1 MEDNEESEHYE
12 ESEDSE
18 DSDLSNGQPE
28 ENYIY
33 LDDLPTLAT
42 CYLYVIIVPGDGEL
56 KHWILYIDA
65 PTWTE
70 KPMVHLVGSP
80 TYYRVEAR
88 FLTRNDERR
97 IIKRVNLCDIPNA
110 QNVYDDIIDAGEWAE
125 IDNQDPSYNSQI
137 YILELLD
144 DLEHRGIVSMNDPR
158 LEGLW
163 KKAYSD
169 LRHKNPDLLAQYE
182 KVLLSNAELDA
193 LNNESQGD
201 NMEIDPRLESCVKRR
216 LEAIE
221 KLRCKIR
228 IGGKEIEV
236 RKQVR
241 HVLGG
246 ILSVKDIITAAVSAE
261 PHVSIAWAGVLFL
274 LYPLAKSF
282 DQDEDAMNGFQ
293 AVSDLMVR
301 SKTVELYV
309 LILEYHM
316 SLATHFDHAGF
327 RRFLHDWTE
336 IDKWHSMLKSITS
349 LDESIV
355 QYLATFAGDDI
366 QKILKELENSQRVV
380 MDSLSVIKEN
390 VEETKQIELLKLLPL
405 VEEATFGSLAD
416 QNKPECLEG
425 TQTKILREIQTWVE
439 SPDDSQVFWLR
450 GMAGTGKST
459 ISRTFAAACQQG
471 KSLIPNGP
479 LLPVNVCLGA
489 SFFFD
494 RTKSGRNSVEKLFP
508 SISNKLAHSFPD
520 SRDKICQAILDNQ
533 SIGNQN
539 LHNQWSKL
547 ISEPL
552 LTLDKEFLLPV
563 TLVLVLD
570 ALDESVSQDP
580 KEAGEPAHDIGGVLR
595 LITTAEKLQNIRL
608 KIFLTSRPEIRSQFY
623 VPYKEANVHDFELR
637 KIPVMSEGA
646 NLPKDDITFYLEHQV
661 KRIVSQATVNYSES
675 PAKSTCWLSQDE
687 ERKVVR
693 TLAEKSDGLFIY
705 AATACRFLDGVDCDF
720 DDLQARMREISGYSS
735 EVDSPQDNL
744 DQMRCLYDEFC
755 IDPRKAHRA
764 LFESCLRLLSSTLK
778 QDICSLE
785 DPSFLAK
792 DIGSS
797 LLDRH
802 VPVSLLD
809 NDCVHEFLKKHF
821 LCWLEV
827 MSLLRMI
834 PTAIVNTI
842 ELESYFA
849 SLPRDGRA
857 GLQDMVSDMKRFILA
872 SKNEIENAP
881 LQVYRSALIFAP
893 KQSICRKTFQSLIPR
908 TFSRLPKVKEKWDP
922 LLQELDN
929 REPSRC
935 LAISSDGKTLAIL
948 CGRWKCLKVK
958 LWSITTGTLL
968 YTIDCGGWP
977 EFIAFLPG
985 DKHILSFGDLEGVR
999 VWDIGSGILLRTI
1012 RPREDDV
1019 PNVIFCGRAQ
1029 KDSLSSR
1036 GCLAMVY
1043 PSRMSIGLIYAA
1055 QGAQE
1060 MIHVSTTVNT
1070 IAWSADGATLAI
1082 SLTDG
1087 SITFWD
1093 ANWRD
1098 CQSLDSDTIWH
1109 FSPSEDFV
1117 TTWHRSIGL
1126 QRWDCKSGQRL
1137 VRVPTPL
1144 RKSRVELSPNGK
1156 LFVVATVQADRTP
1169 ITELFDSATGELLT
1183 SLRGIKDHPS
1193 FAFTSE
1199 SRILVSADI
1208 EGTVRVWD
1216 LSSDL
1221 RSEQLAT
1228 PPKSGGRLILSHD
1241 HQFALSASPNHIY
1254 LWENRP
1260 GSLMRV
1266 VNREDTGGIADMFGQ
1281 VLIRDYTGP
1290 ILTNIK
1296 TAVEGMK
1303 INPLFDD
1310 LVVDLFQSHFYGY
1323 QIKAISS
1330 NGRLLAKASVSRE
1343 IAHDEDYNDYI
1354 TVWDVITGDVASTI
1368 PRGYNGDPYLSFSPD
1383 VQGDFRIQRDT
1394 GLHEELEPINIHWSA
1409 NGTNVAIDCFIPF
1422 RKQHNKAS
1430 IFLYDLAKD
1439 NSVLLEY
1446 PGSCAAL
1453 SPDQRL
1459 VATRDFAGR
1468 ILYLW
1473 ENVGDNLTLLGQHND
1488 MNSKWSV
1495 VGSKMLKFEGDEVFV
1510 TRESRI
1516 DVKSFLP
1523 NWDSRTS
1530 RQIQVKNDWIIY
1542 GNESGEVTFWEF
1554 ADEEES

>member
-1 MEDNEESEHYE
+1 MENNEESEHYE
-12 ESEDSE
+12 DSEDSEGSE

-144 DLEHRGIVSMNDPR
+144 DLEHRGIVSMNDP
-158 LEGLW
+158 
-163 KKAYSD
+163 
-169 LRHKNPDLLAQYE
+169 
-182 KVLLSNAELDA
+182 SNE
-193 LNNESQGD
+193 NQGD
-201 NMEIDPRLESCVKRR
+201 NIDIDPRLESCVKRR

-236 RKQVR
+236 KKQVR
-241 HVLGG
+241 RVVGG

-349 LDESIV
+349 LDESIG

-405 VEEATFGSLAD
+405 VGEATFGSLAD

-425 TQTKILREIQTWVE
+425 TQTKILREIQTWIE
-439 SPDDSQVFWLR
+439 SPDDSQIFWLR

-459 ISRTFAAACQQG
+459 ISRTLAAACQQG

-479 LLPVNVCLGA
+479 PLPVNVCLGA

-494 RTKSGRNSVEKLFP
+494 RTKPGRNSVEKLFP
-508 SISNKLAHSFPD
+508 SISNKLAYSFPD

-552 LTLDKEFLLPV
+552 LTLDKELLLPV

-580 KEAGEPAHDIGGVLR
+580 KEAGEPAHDIGGVLT

-608 KIFLTSRPEIRSQFY
+608 KIFLTSRPELRSQFY

-675 PAKSTCWLSQDE
+675 LAKSTCWLSQDE

-693 TLAEKSDGLFIY
+693 ALADKSDGLFIY

-744 DQMRCLYDEFC
+744 DQMYNQILKYSIMYSSRKIKSEKKDFYELFERMIGAVVVLAEPLTIATLEDLLDFAGKETKTRRLLNSLSSVISCGVSFGSPIQLLHMSFRDFLVGQPNRRCLYDEFC

-764 LFESCLRLLSSTLK
+764 LFESCLKLLSSTLK

-802 VPVSLLD
+802 VRVSVRYASQYWSHHLQQAGVKLLD
-809 NDCVHEFLKKHF
+809 NDCVHEFLQKHF

-827 MSLLRMI
+827 MSLLQMI

-842 ELESYFA
+842 QLESYFA
-849 SLPRDGRA
+849 SLP
-857 GLQDMVSDMKRFILA
+857 V
-872 SKNEIENAP
+872 
-881 LQVYRSALIFAP
+881 
-893 KQSICRKTFQSLIPR
+893 
-908 TFSRLPKVKEKWDP
+908 
-922 LLQELDN
+922 
-929 REPSRC
+929 
-935 LAISSDGKTLAIL
+935 
-948 CGRWKCLKVK
+948 
-958 LWSITTGTLL
+958 
-968 YTIDCGGWP
+968 
-977 EFIAFLPG
+977 
-985 DKHILSFGDLEGVR
+985 
-999 VWDIGSGILLRTI
+999 
-1012 RPREDDV
+1012 
-1019 PNVIFCGRAQ
+1019 
-1029 KDSLSSR
+1029 
-1036 GCLAMVY
+1036 
-1043 PSRMSIGLIYAA
+1043 
-1055 QGAQE
+1055 
-1060 MIHVSTTVNT
+1060 
-1070 IAWSADGATLAI
+1070 
-1082 SLTDG
+1082 
-1087 SITFWD
+1087 
-1093 ANWRD
+1093 
-1098 CQSLDSDTIWH
+1098 
-1109 FSPSEDFV
+1109 
-1117 TTWHRSIGL
+1117 
-1126 QRWDCKSGQRL
+1126 
-1137 VRVPTPL
+1137 
-1144 RKSRVELSPNGK
+1144 
-1156 LFVVATVQADRTP
+1156 
-1169 ITELFDSATGELLT
+1169 
-1183 SLRGIKDHPS
+1183 GIK
-1193 FAFTSE
+1193 
-1199 SRILVSADI
+1199 
-1208 EGTVRVWD
+1208 
-1216 LSSDL
+1216 
-1221 RSEQLAT
+1221 
-1228 PPKSGGRLILSHD
+1228 
-1241 HQFALSASPNHIY
+1241 
-1254 LWENRP
+1254 
-1260 GSLMRV
+1260 
-1266 VNREDTGGIADMFGQ
+1266 
-1281 VLIRDYTGP
+1281 
-1290 ILTNIK
+1290 
-1296 TAVEGMK
+1296 
-1303 INPLFDD
+1303 
-1310 LVVDLFQSHFYGY
+1310 
-1323 QIKAISS
+1323 
-1330 NGRLLAKASVSRE
+1330 
-1343 IAHDEDYNDYI
+1343 
-1354 TVWDVITGDVASTI
+1354 
-1368 PRGYNGDPYLSFSPD
+1368 
-1383 VQGDFRIQRDT
+1383 
-1394 GLHEELEPINIHWSA
+1394 
-1409 NGTNVAIDCFIPF
+1409 
-1422 RKQHNKAS
+1422 
-1430 IFLYDLAKD
+1430 
-1439 NSVLLEY
+1439 
-1446 PGSCAAL
+1446 
-1453 SPDQRL
+1453 
-1459 VATRDFAGR
+1459 
-1468 ILYLW
+1468 
-1473 ENVGDNLTLLGQHND
+1473 
-1488 MNSKWSV
+1488 
-1495 VGSKMLKFEGDEVFV
+1495 
-1510 TRESRI
+1510 
-1516 DVKSFLP
+1516 
-1523 NWDSRTS
+1523 
-1530 RQIQVKNDWIIY
+1530 
-1542 GNESGEVTFWEF
+1542 
-1554 ADEEES
+1554 

>member
-1 MEDNEESEHYE
+1 MENNEESEHYE
-12 ESEDSE
+12 DSEDSEGSE

-144 DLEHRGIVSMNDPR
+144 DLEHRGIVSMNDP
-158 LEGLW
+158 
-163 KKAYSD
+163 
-169 LRHKNPDLLAQYE
+169 
-182 KVLLSNAELDA
+182 SNE
-193 LNNESQGD
+193 NQGD
-201 NMEIDPRLESCVKRR
+201 NIDIDPRLESCVKRR

-236 RKQVR
+236 KKQVR
-241 HVLGG
+241 RVVGG

-349 LDESIV
+349 LDESIG

-405 VEEATFGSLAD
+405 VGEATFGSLAD

-425 TQTKILREIQTWVE
+425 TQTKILREIQTWIE
-439 SPDDSQVFWLR
+439 SPDDSQIFWLR

-459 ISRTFAAACQQG
+459 ISHTLAAACQQG

-479 LLPVNVCLGA
+479 PLPVNVCLGA

-494 RTKSGRNSVEKLFP
+494 RTKPGRNSVEKLFP
-508 SISNKLAHSFPD
+508 SISNKLAYSFPD

-552 LTLDKEFLLPV
+552 LTLDKELLLPV

-580 KEAGEPAHDIGGVLR
+580 KEAGEPAHDIGGVLT

-608 KIFLTSRPEIRSQFY
+608 KIFLTSRPELRSQFY

-675 PAKSTCWLSQDE
+675 LAKSTCWLSQDE

-693 TLAEKSDGLFIY
+693 ALADKSDGLFIY

-744 DQMRCLYDEFC
+744 DQMYNQILKYSIMYSSRKIKSEKKDFYELFERMIGAVVVLAEPLTIATLEDLLDFAGKETKTRRLLNSLSSVISCGVSFGSPIQLLHMSFRDFLVGQPNRRCLYDEFC

-764 LFESCLRLLSSTLK
+764 LFESCLKLLSSTLK

-802 VPVSLLD
+802 VRVSVRYASQYWSHHLQQAGVKLLD
-809 NDCVHEFLKKHF
+809 NDCVHEFLQKHF

-827 MSLLRMI
+827 MSLLQMI

-842 ELESYFA
+842 QLESYFA
-849 SLPRDGRA
+849 SLP
-857 GLQDMVSDMKRFILA
+857 V
-872 SKNEIENAP
+872 
-881 LQVYRSALIFAP
+881 
-893 KQSICRKTFQSLIPR
+893 
-908 TFSRLPKVKEKWDP
+908 
-922 LLQELDN
+922 
-929 REPSRC
+929 
-935 LAISSDGKTLAIL
+935 
-948 CGRWKCLKVK
+948 
-958 LWSITTGTLL
+958 
-968 YTIDCGGWP
+968 
-977 EFIAFLPG
+977 
-985 DKHILSFGDLEGVR
+985 
-999 VWDIGSGILLRTI
+999 
-1012 RPREDDV
+1012 
-1019 PNVIFCGRAQ
+1019 
-1029 KDSLSSR
+1029 
-1036 GCLAMVY
+1036 
-1043 PSRMSIGLIYAA
+1043 
-1055 QGAQE
+1055 
-1060 MIHVSTTVNT
+1060 
-1070 IAWSADGATLAI
+1070 
-1082 SLTDG
+1082 
-1087 SITFWD
+1087 
-1093 ANWRD
+1093 
-1098 CQSLDSDTIWH
+1098 
-1109 FSPSEDFV
+1109 
-1117 TTWHRSIGL
+1117 
-1126 QRWDCKSGQRL
+1126 
-1137 VRVPTPL
+1137 
-1144 RKSRVELSPNGK
+1144 
-1156 LFVVATVQADRTP
+1156 
-1169 ITELFDSATGELLT
+1169 
-1183 SLRGIKDHPS
+1183 GIK
-1193 FAFTSE
+1193 
-1199 SRILVSADI
+1199 
-1208 EGTVRVWD
+1208 
-1216 LSSDL
+1216 
-1221 RSEQLAT
+1221 
-1228 PPKSGGRLILSHD
+1228 
-1241 HQFALSASPNHIY
+1241 
-1254 LWENRP
+1254 
-1260 GSLMRV
+1260 
-1266 VNREDTGGIADMFGQ
+1266 
-1281 VLIRDYTGP
+1281 
-1290 ILTNIK
+1290 
-1296 TAVEGMK
+1296 
-1303 INPLFDD
+1303 
-1310 LVVDLFQSHFYGY
+1310 
-1323 QIKAISS
+1323 
-1330 NGRLLAKASVSRE
+1330 
-1343 IAHDEDYNDYI
+1343 
-1354 TVWDVITGDVASTI
+1354 
-1368 PRGYNGDPYLSFSPD
+1368 
-1383 VQGDFRIQRDT
+1383 
-1394 GLHEELEPINIHWSA
+1394 
-1409 NGTNVAIDCFIPF
+1409 
-1422 RKQHNKAS
+1422 
-1430 IFLYDLAKD
+1430 
-1439 NSVLLEY
+1439 
-1446 PGSCAAL
+1446 
-1453 SPDQRL
+1453 
-1459 VATRDFAGR
+1459 
-1468 ILYLW
+1468 
-1473 ENVGDNLTLLGQHND
+1473 
-1488 MNSKWSV
+1488 
-1495 VGSKMLKFEGDEVFV
+1495 
-1510 TRESRI
+1510 
-1516 DVKSFLP
+1516 
-1523 NWDSRTS
+1523 
-1530 RQIQVKNDWIIY
+1530 
-1542 GNESGEVTFWEF
+1542 
-1554 ADEEES
+1554 

>member
-1 MEDNEESEHYE
+1 MENNEESEHYE
-12 ESEDSE
+12 DSEDSEGSE

-144 DLEHRGIVSMNDPR
+144 DLEHRGIVSMNDP
-158 LEGLW
+158 
-163 KKAYSD
+163 
-169 LRHKNPDLLAQYE
+169 
-182 KVLLSNAELDA
+182 SNE
-193 LNNESQGD
+193 NQGD
-201 NMEIDPRLESCVKRR
+201 NIDIDPRLETCVKRR

-236 RKQVR
+236 KKQVR
-241 HVLGG
+241 RVVGG

-349 LDESIV
+349 LDESIG

-405 VEEATFGSLAD
+405 VGEATFGSLAD

-425 TQTKILREIQTWVE
+425 TQTKILREIQTWIE
-439 SPDDSQVFWLR
+439 SPDDSQIFWLR

-459 ISRTFAAACQQG
+459 ISRTLAAACQQG

-479 LLPVNVCLGA
+479 PLPVNVCLGA

-494 RTKSGRNSVEKLFP
+494 RTKPGRNSVEKLFP
-508 SISNKLAHSFPD
+508 SISNKLAYSFPD

-552 LTLDKEFLLPV
+552 LTLDKELLLPV

-580 KEAGEPAHDIGGVLR
+580 KEAGEPAHDIGGVLT

-608 KIFLTSRPEIRSQFY
+608 KIFLTSRPELRSQFY

-675 PAKSTCWLSQDE
+675 LAKSTCWLSQDE

-693 TLAEKSDGLFIY
+693 ALADKSDGLFIY

-744 DQMRCLYDEFC
+744 DQMYNQILKYSIMYSSRKIKSEKKDFYELFERMIGAVVVLAEPLTIATLEDLLDFAGKETKTRRLLNSLSSVISCGVSFGSPIQLLHMSFRDFLVGQPNRRCLYDEFC

-764 LFESCLRLLSSTLK
+764 LFESCLKLLSSTLK

-802 VPVSLLD
+802 VRVSVRYASQYWSHHLQQAGVKLLD
-809 NDCVHEFLKKHF
+809 NDCVHEFLQKHF

-827 MSLLRMI
+827 MSFLQMI

-842 ELESYFA
+842 QLESYFA
-849 SLPRDGRA
+849 SLP
-857 GLQDMVSDMKRFILA
+857 V
-872 SKNEIENAP
+872 
-881 LQVYRSALIFAP
+881 
-893 KQSICRKTFQSLIPR
+893 
-908 TFSRLPKVKEKWDP
+908 
-922 LLQELDN
+922 
-929 REPSRC
+929 
-935 LAISSDGKTLAIL
+935 
-948 CGRWKCLKVK
+948 
-958 LWSITTGTLL
+958 
-968 YTIDCGGWP
+968 
-977 EFIAFLPG
+977 
-985 DKHILSFGDLEGVR
+985 
-999 VWDIGSGILLRTI
+999 
-1012 RPREDDV
+1012 
-1019 PNVIFCGRAQ
+1019 
-1029 KDSLSSR
+1029 
-1036 GCLAMVY
+1036 
-1043 PSRMSIGLIYAA
+1043 
-1055 QGAQE
+1055 
-1060 MIHVSTTVNT
+1060 
-1070 IAWSADGATLAI
+1070 
-1082 SLTDG
+1082 
-1087 SITFWD
+1087 
-1093 ANWRD
+1093 
-1098 CQSLDSDTIWH
+1098 
-1109 FSPSEDFV
+1109 
-1117 TTWHRSIGL
+1117 
-1126 QRWDCKSGQRL
+1126 
-1137 VRVPTPL
+1137 
-1144 RKSRVELSPNGK
+1144 
-1156 LFVVATVQADRTP
+1156 
-1169 ITELFDSATGELLT
+1169 
-1183 SLRGIKDHPS
+1183 GIK
-1193 FAFTSE
+1193 
-1199 SRILVSADI
+1199 
-1208 EGTVRVWD
+1208 
-1216 LSSDL
+1216 
-1221 RSEQLAT
+1221 
-1228 PPKSGGRLILSHD
+1228 
-1241 HQFALSASPNHIY
+1241 
-1254 LWENRP
+1254 
-1260 GSLMRV
+1260 
-1266 VNREDTGGIADMFGQ
+1266 
-1281 VLIRDYTGP
+1281 
-1290 ILTNIK
+1290 
-1296 TAVEGMK
+1296 
-1303 INPLFDD
+1303 
-1310 LVVDLFQSHFYGY
+1310 
-1323 QIKAISS
+1323 
-1330 NGRLLAKASVSRE
+1330 
-1343 IAHDEDYNDYI
+1343 
-1354 TVWDVITGDVASTI
+1354 
-1368 PRGYNGDPYLSFSPD
+1368 
-1383 VQGDFRIQRDT
+1383 
-1394 GLHEELEPINIHWSA
+1394 
-1409 NGTNVAIDCFIPF
+1409 
-1422 RKQHNKAS
+1422 
-1430 IFLYDLAKD
+1430 
-1439 NSVLLEY
+1439 
-1446 PGSCAAL
+1446 
-1453 SPDQRL
+1453 
-1459 VATRDFAGR
+1459 
-1468 ILYLW
+1468 
-1473 ENVGDNLTLLGQHND
+1473 
-1488 MNSKWSV
+1488 
-1495 VGSKMLKFEGDEVFV
+1495 
-1510 TRESRI
+1510 
-1516 DVKSFLP
+1516 
-1523 NWDSRTS
+1523 
-1530 RQIQVKNDWIIY
+1530 
-1542 GNESGEVTFWEF
+1542 
-1554 ADEEES
+1554 

>member
-1 MEDNEESEHYE
+1 MENNEESEHYE
-12 ESEDSE
+12 DSEDSEGSE

-144 DLEHRGIVSMNDPR
+144 DLEHRGIVSMNDP
-158 LEGLW
+158 
-163 KKAYSD
+163 
-169 LRHKNPDLLAQYE
+169 
-182 KVLLSNAELDA
+182 SNE
-193 LNNESQGD
+193 NQGD
-201 NMEIDPRLESCVKRR
+201 NIDIDPRLETCVKRR

-236 RKQVR
+236 KKQVR
-241 HVLGG
+241 RVVGG

-349 LDESIV
+349 LDESIG

-405 VEEATFGSLAD
+405 VGEATFGSLAD

-425 TQTKILREIQTWVE
+425 TQTKILREIQTWIE
-439 SPDDSQVFWLR
+439 SPDDSQIFWLR

-459 ISRTFAAACQQG
+459 ISRTLAAACQQG

-479 LLPVNVCLGA
+479 PLPVNVCLGA

-494 RTKSGRNSVEKLFP
+494 RTKPGRNSVEKLFP
-508 SISNKLAHSFPD
+508 SISNKLAYSFPD

-552 LTLDKEFLLPV
+552 LTLDKELLLPV

-580 KEAGEPAHDIGGVLR
+580 KEAGEPAHDIGGVLT

-608 KIFLTSRPEIRSQFY
+608 KIFLTSRPELRSQFY

-675 PAKSTCWLSQDE
+675 LAKSTCWLSQDE

-693 TLAEKSDGLFIY
+693 ALADKSDGLFIY

-744 DQMRCLYDEFC
+744 DQMYNQILKYSIMYSSRKIKSEKKDFYELFERMIGAVVVLAEPLTIATLEDLLDFAGKETKTRRLLNSLSSVISCGVSFGSPIQLLHMSFRDFLVGQPNRRCLYDEFC

-764 LFESCLRLLSSTLK
+764 LFESCLKPLSSTLK

-802 VPVSLLD
+802 VRVSVRYASQYWSHHLQQAGVKLLD
-809 NDCVHEFLKKHF
+809 NDCVHEFLQKHF

-827 MSLLRMI
+827 MSLLQMI

-842 ELESYFA
+842 QLESYFA
-849 SLPRDGRA
+849 SLP
-857 GLQDMVSDMKRFILA
+857 V
-872 SKNEIENAP
+872 
-881 LQVYRSALIFAP
+881 
-893 KQSICRKTFQSLIPR
+893 
-908 TFSRLPKVKEKWDP
+908 
-922 LLQELDN
+922 
-929 REPSRC
+929 
-935 LAISSDGKTLAIL
+935 
-948 CGRWKCLKVK
+948 
-958 LWSITTGTLL
+958 
-968 YTIDCGGWP
+968 
-977 EFIAFLPG
+977 
-985 DKHILSFGDLEGVR
+985 
-999 VWDIGSGILLRTI
+999 
-1012 RPREDDV
+1012 
-1019 PNVIFCGRAQ
+1019 
-1029 KDSLSSR
+1029 
-1036 GCLAMVY
+1036 
-1043 PSRMSIGLIYAA
+1043 
-1055 QGAQE
+1055 
-1060 MIHVSTTVNT
+1060 
-1070 IAWSADGATLAI
+1070 
-1082 SLTDG
+1082 
-1087 SITFWD
+1087 
-1093 ANWRD
+1093 
-1098 CQSLDSDTIWH
+1098 
-1109 FSPSEDFV
+1109 
-1117 TTWHRSIGL
+1117 
-1126 QRWDCKSGQRL
+1126 
-1137 VRVPTPL
+1137 
-1144 RKSRVELSPNGK
+1144 
-1156 LFVVATVQADRTP
+1156 
-1169 ITELFDSATGELLT
+1169 
-1183 SLRGIKDHPS
+1183 GIK
-1193 FAFTSE
+1193 
-1199 SRILVSADI
+1199 
-1208 EGTVRVWD
+1208 
-1216 LSSDL
+1216 
-1221 RSEQLAT
+1221 
-1228 PPKSGGRLILSHD
+1228 
-1241 HQFALSASPNHIY
+1241 
-1254 LWENRP
+1254 
-1260 GSLMRV
+1260 
-1266 VNREDTGGIADMFGQ
+1266 
-1281 VLIRDYTGP
+1281 
-1290 ILTNIK
+1290 
-1296 TAVEGMK
+1296 
-1303 INPLFDD
+1303 
-1310 LVVDLFQSHFYGY
+1310 
-1323 QIKAISS
+1323 
-1330 NGRLLAKASVSRE
+1330 
-1343 IAHDEDYNDYI
+1343 
-1354 TVWDVITGDVASTI
+1354 
-1368 PRGYNGDPYLSFSPD
+1368 
-1383 VQGDFRIQRDT
+1383 
-1394 GLHEELEPINIHWSA
+1394 
-1409 NGTNVAIDCFIPF
+1409 
-1422 RKQHNKAS
+1422 
-1430 IFLYDLAKD
+1430 
-1439 NSVLLEY
+1439 
-1446 PGSCAAL
+1446 
-1453 SPDQRL
+1453 
-1459 VATRDFAGR
+1459 
-1468 ILYLW
+1468 
-1473 ENVGDNLTLLGQHND
+1473 
-1488 MNSKWSV
+1488 
-1495 VGSKMLKFEGDEVFV
+1495 
-1510 TRESRI
+1510 
-1516 DVKSFLP
+1516 
-1523 NWDSRTS
+1523 
-1530 RQIQVKNDWIIY
+1530 
-1542 GNESGEVTFWEF
+1542 
-1554 ADEEES
+1554 

>member
-1 MEDNEESEHYE
+1 MENNEESEHYE
-12 ESEDSE
+12 DSEDSEGSE

-144 DLEHRGIVSMNDPR
+144 DLEHRGIVSMNDP
-158 LEGLW
+158 
-163 KKAYSD
+163 
-169 LRHKNPDLLAQYE
+169 
-182 KVLLSNAELDA
+182 SNE
-193 LNNESQGD
+193 NQGD
-201 NMEIDPRLESCVKRR
+201 NIDIDPRLETCVKRR

-236 RKQVR
+236 KKQVR
-241 HVLGG
+241 RVVGG

-349 LDESIV
+349 LDESIG

-405 VEEATFGSLAD
+405 VGEATFGSLAD

-425 TQTKILREIQTWVE
+425 TQTKILREIQTWIE
-439 SPDDSQVFWLR
+439 SPDDSQIFWLR

-459 ISRTFAAACQQG
+459 ISRTLAAACQQG

-479 LLPVNVCLGA
+479 PLPVNVCLGA

-494 RTKSGRNSVEKLFP
+494 RTKPGRNSVEKLFP
-508 SISNKLAHSFPD
+508 SISNKLAYSFPD

-552 LTLDKEFLLPV
+552 LTLDKELLLPV

-580 KEAGEPAHDIGGVLR
+580 KEAGEPAHDIGGVLT

-608 KIFLTSRPEIRSQFY
+608 KIFLTSRPELRSQFY

-675 PAKSTCWLSQDE
+675 LAKSTCWLSQDE

-693 TLAEKSDGLFIY
+693 ALADKSDGLFIY

-744 DQMRCLYDEFC
+744 DQMYNQILKYSIMYSSRKIKSEKKDFYELFERMIGAVVVLAEPLTIATLEDLLDFAGKETKTRRLLNSLSSVISCGVSFGSPIQLLHMSFRDFLVGQPNRRCLYDEFC

-764 LFESCLRLLSSTLK
+764 LFESCLKLLSSTLK

-802 VPVSLLD
+802 VRVSVRYASQYWSHHLQQAGVKLLD
-809 NDCVHEFLKKHF
+809 NDCVHEFLQKHF

-827 MSLLRMI
+827 MSLLQMI

-842 ELESYFA
+842 QLESYFA
-849 SLPRDGRA
+849 SLP
-857 GLQDMVSDMKRFILA
+857 V
-872 SKNEIENAP
+872 
-881 LQVYRSALIFAP
+881 
-893 KQSICRKTFQSLIPR
+893 
-908 TFSRLPKVKEKWDP
+908 
-922 LLQELDN
+922 
-929 REPSRC
+929 
-935 LAISSDGKTLAIL
+935 
-948 CGRWKCLKVK
+948 
-958 LWSITTGTLL
+958 
-968 YTIDCGGWP
+968 
-977 EFIAFLPG
+977 
-985 DKHILSFGDLEGVR
+985 
-999 VWDIGSGILLRTI
+999 
-1012 RPREDDV
+1012 
-1019 PNVIFCGRAQ
+1019 
-1029 KDSLSSR
+1029 
-1036 GCLAMVY
+1036 
-1043 PSRMSIGLIYAA
+1043 
-1055 QGAQE
+1055 
-1060 MIHVSTTVNT
+1060 
-1070 IAWSADGATLAI
+1070 
-1082 SLTDG
+1082 
-1087 SITFWD
+1087 
-1093 ANWRD
+1093 
-1098 CQSLDSDTIWH
+1098 
-1109 FSPSEDFV
+1109 
-1117 TTWHRSIGL
+1117 
-1126 QRWDCKSGQRL
+1126 
-1137 VRVPTPL
+1137 
-1144 RKSRVELSPNGK
+1144 
-1156 LFVVATVQADRTP
+1156 
-1169 ITELFDSATGELLT
+1169 
-1183 SLRGIKDHPS
+1183 GIK
-1193 FAFTSE
+1193 
-1199 SRILVSADI
+1199 
-1208 EGTVRVWD
+1208 
-1216 LSSDL
+1216 
-1221 RSEQLAT
+1221 
-1228 PPKSGGRLILSHD
+1228 
-1241 HQFALSASPNHIY
+1241 
-1254 LWENRP
+1254 
-1260 GSLMRV
+1260 
-1266 VNREDTGGIADMFGQ
+1266 
-1281 VLIRDYTGP
+1281 
-1290 ILTNIK
+1290 
-1296 TAVEGMK
+1296 
-1303 INPLFDD
+1303 
-1310 LVVDLFQSHFYGY
+1310 
-1323 QIKAISS
+1323 
-1330 NGRLLAKASVSRE
+1330 
-1343 IAHDEDYNDYI
+1343 
-1354 TVWDVITGDVASTI
+1354 
-1368 PRGYNGDPYLSFSPD
+1368 
-1383 VQGDFRIQRDT
+1383 
-1394 GLHEELEPINIHWSA
+1394 
-1409 NGTNVAIDCFIPF
+1409 
-1422 RKQHNKAS
+1422 
-1430 IFLYDLAKD
+1430 
-1439 NSVLLEY
+1439 
-1446 PGSCAAL
+1446 
-1453 SPDQRL
+1453 
-1459 VATRDFAGR
+1459 
-1468 ILYLW
+1468 
-1473 ENVGDNLTLLGQHND
+1473 
-1488 MNSKWSV
+1488 
-1495 VGSKMLKFEGDEVFV
+1495 
-1510 TRESRI
+1510 
-1516 DVKSFLP
+1516 
-1523 NWDSRTS
+1523 
-1530 RQIQVKNDWIIY
+1530 
-1542 GNESGEVTFWEF
+1542 
-1554 ADEEES
+1554 

>member
-1 MEDNEESEHYE
+1 MENNEESEHYE
-12 ESEDSE
+12 DSEDSEGSE

-144 DLEHRGIVSMNDPR
+144 DLEHRGIVSMNDP
-158 LEGLW
+158 
-163 KKAYSD
+163 
-169 LRHKNPDLLAQYE
+169 
-182 KVLLSNAELDA
+182 SNE
-193 LNNESQGD
+193 NQGD
-201 NMEIDPRLESCVKRR
+201 NIDIDPRLETCVKRR

-236 RKQVR
+236 KKQVR
-241 HVLGG
+241 RVVGG

-349 LDESIV
+349 LDESIG

-405 VEEATFGSLAD
+405 VGEATFGSLAD

-425 TQTKILREIQTWVE
+425 TQTKILREIQTWIE
-439 SPDDSQVFWLR
+439 SPDDSQIFWLR

-459 ISRTFAAACQQG
+459 ISRTLAAACQQG

-479 LLPVNVCLGA
+479 PLPVNVCLGA

-494 RTKSGRNSVEKLFP
+494 RTKPGRNSVEKLFP
-508 SISNKLAHSFPD
+508 SISNKLAYSFPD

-552 LTLDKEFLLPV
+552 LTLDKELLLPV

-580 KEAGEPAHDIGGVLR
+580 KEAGEPAHDIGGVLT

-608 KIFLTSRPEIRSQFY
+608 KIFLTSRPELRFQFY

-675 PAKSTCWLSQDE
+675 LAKSTCWLSQDE

-693 TLAEKSDGLFIY
+693 ALADKSDGLFIY

-744 DQMRCLYDEFC
+744 DQMYNQILKYSIMYSSRKIKSEKKDFYELFERMIGAVVVLAEPLTIATLEDLLDFAGKETKTRRLLNSLSSVISCGVSFGSPIQLLHMSFRDFLVGQPNRRCLYDEFC

-764 LFESCLRLLSSTLK
+764 LFESCLKLLSSTLK

-802 VPVSLLD
+802 VRVSVRYASQYWSHHLQQAGVKLLD
-809 NDCVHEFLKKHF
+809 NDCVHEFLQKHF

-827 MSLLRMI
+827 MSLLQMI

-842 ELESYFA
+842 QLESYFA
-849 SLPRDGRA
+849 SLP
-857 GLQDMVSDMKRFILA
+857 V
-872 SKNEIENAP
+872 
-881 LQVYRSALIFAP
+881 
-893 KQSICRKTFQSLIPR
+893 
-908 TFSRLPKVKEKWDP
+908 
-922 LLQELDN
+922 
-929 REPSRC
+929 
-935 LAISSDGKTLAIL
+935 
-948 CGRWKCLKVK
+948 
-958 LWSITTGTLL
+958 
-968 YTIDCGGWP
+968 
-977 EFIAFLPG
+977 
-985 DKHILSFGDLEGVR
+985 
-999 VWDIGSGILLRTI
+999 
-1012 RPREDDV
+1012 
-1019 PNVIFCGRAQ
+1019 
-1029 KDSLSSR
+1029 
-1036 GCLAMVY
+1036 
-1043 PSRMSIGLIYAA
+1043 
-1055 QGAQE
+1055 
-1060 MIHVSTTVNT
+1060 
-1070 IAWSADGATLAI
+1070 
-1082 SLTDG
+1082 
-1087 SITFWD
+1087 
-1093 ANWRD
+1093 
-1098 CQSLDSDTIWH
+1098 
-1109 FSPSEDFV
+1109 
-1117 TTWHRSIGL
+1117 
-1126 QRWDCKSGQRL
+1126 
-1137 VRVPTPL
+1137 
-1144 RKSRVELSPNGK
+1144 
-1156 LFVVATVQADRTP
+1156 
-1169 ITELFDSATGELLT
+1169 
-1183 SLRGIKDHPS
+1183 GIK
-1193 FAFTSE
+1193 
-1199 SRILVSADI
+1199 
-1208 EGTVRVWD
+1208 
-1216 LSSDL
+1216 
-1221 RSEQLAT
+1221 
-1228 PPKSGGRLILSHD
+1228 
-1241 HQFALSASPNHIY
+1241 
-1254 LWENRP
+1254 
-1260 GSLMRV
+1260 
-1266 VNREDTGGIADMFGQ
+1266 
-1281 VLIRDYTGP
+1281 
-1290 ILTNIK
+1290 
-1296 TAVEGMK
+1296 
-1303 INPLFDD
+1303 
-1310 LVVDLFQSHFYGY
+1310 
-1323 QIKAISS
+1323 
-1330 NGRLLAKASVSRE
+1330 
-1343 IAHDEDYNDYI
+1343 
-1354 TVWDVITGDVASTI
+1354 
-1368 PRGYNGDPYLSFSPD
+1368 
-1383 VQGDFRIQRDT
+1383 
-1394 GLHEELEPINIHWSA
+1394 
-1409 NGTNVAIDCFIPF
+1409 
-1422 RKQHNKAS
+1422 
-1430 IFLYDLAKD
+1430 
-1439 NSVLLEY
+1439 
-1446 PGSCAAL
+1446 
-1453 SPDQRL
+1453 
-1459 VATRDFAGR
+1459 
-1468 ILYLW
+1468 
-1473 ENVGDNLTLLGQHND
+1473 
-1488 MNSKWSV
+1488 
-1495 VGSKMLKFEGDEVFV
+1495 
-1510 TRESRI
+1510 
-1516 DVKSFLP
+1516 
-1523 NWDSRTS
+1523 
-1530 RQIQVKNDWIIY
+1530 
-1542 GNESGEVTFWEF
+1542 
-1554 ADEEES
+1554 

>member
-1 MEDNEESEHYE
+1 MENNEESEHYE
-12 ESEDSE
+12 DSEDSEGSE

-144 DLEHRGIVSMNDPR
+144 DLEHRGIVSMNDP
-158 LEGLW
+158 
-163 KKAYSD
+163 
-169 LRHKNPDLLAQYE
+169 
-182 KVLLSNAELDA
+182 SNE
-193 LNNESQGD
+193 NQGD
-201 NMEIDPRLESCVKRR
+201 NIDIDPRLESCVKRR

-236 RKQVR
+236 KKQVR
-241 HVLGG
+241 RVVGG

-349 LDESIV
+349 LDESIG

-405 VEEATFGSLAD
+405 VGEATFGSLAD

-425 TQTKILREIQTWVE
+425 TQKKILREIQTWIE
-439 SPDDSQVFWLR
+439 SPDDSQIFWLR

-459 ISRTFAAACQQG
+459 ISRTLAAACQQG

-479 LLPVNVCLGA
+479 PLPVNVCLGA

-494 RTKSGRNSVEKLFP
+494 RTKPGRNSVEKLFP
-508 SISNKLAHSFPD
+508 SISNKLAYSFPD

-552 LTLDKEFLLPV
+552 LTLDKELLLPV

-580 KEAGEPAHDIGGVLR
+580 KEAGEPAHDIGGVLT

-608 KIFLTSRPEIRSQFY
+608 KIFLTSRPELRSQFY

-675 PAKSTCWLSQDE
+675 LAKSTCWLSQDE

-693 TLAEKSDGLFIY
+693 ALADKSDGLFIY

-744 DQMRCLYDEFC
+744 DQMYNQILKYSIMYSSRKIKSEKKDFYELFERMIGAVVVLAEPLTIATLEDLLDFAGKETKTRRLLNSLSSVISCGVSFGSPIQLLHMSFRDFLVGQPNRRCLYDEFC

-764 LFESCLRLLSSTLK
+764 LFESCLKLLSSTLK

-802 VPVSLLD
+802 VRVSVRYASQYWSHHLQQAGVKLLD
-809 NDCVHEFLKKHF
+809 NDCVHEFLQKHF

-827 MSLLRMI
+827 MSLLQMI

-842 ELESYFA
+842 QLESYFA
-849 SLPRDGRA
+849 SLP
-857 GLQDMVSDMKRFILA
+857 V
-872 SKNEIENAP
+872 
-881 LQVYRSALIFAP
+881 
-893 KQSICRKTFQSLIPR
+893 
-908 TFSRLPKVKEKWDP
+908 
-922 LLQELDN
+922 
-929 REPSRC
+929 
-935 LAISSDGKTLAIL
+935 
-948 CGRWKCLKVK
+948 
-958 LWSITTGTLL
+958 
-968 YTIDCGGWP
+968 
-977 EFIAFLPG
+977 
-985 DKHILSFGDLEGVR
+985 
-999 VWDIGSGILLRTI
+999 
-1012 RPREDDV
+1012 
-1019 PNVIFCGRAQ
+1019 
-1029 KDSLSSR
+1029 
-1036 GCLAMVY
+1036 
-1043 PSRMSIGLIYAA
+1043 
-1055 QGAQE
+1055 
-1060 MIHVSTTVNT
+1060 
-1070 IAWSADGATLAI
+1070 
-1082 SLTDG
+1082 
-1087 SITFWD
+1087 
-1093 ANWRD
+1093 
-1098 CQSLDSDTIWH
+1098 
-1109 FSPSEDFV
+1109 
-1117 TTWHRSIGL
+1117 
-1126 QRWDCKSGQRL
+1126 
-1137 VRVPTPL
+1137 
-1144 RKSRVELSPNGK
+1144 
-1156 LFVVATVQADRTP
+1156 
-1169 ITELFDSATGELLT
+1169 
-1183 SLRGIKDHPS
+1183 GIK
-1193 FAFTSE
+1193 
-1199 SRILVSADI
+1199 
-1208 EGTVRVWD
+1208 
-1216 LSSDL
+1216 
-1221 RSEQLAT
+1221 
-1228 PPKSGGRLILSHD
+1228 
-1241 HQFALSASPNHIY
+1241 
-1254 LWENRP
+1254 
-1260 GSLMRV
+1260 
-1266 VNREDTGGIADMFGQ
+1266 
-1281 VLIRDYTGP
+1281 
-1290 ILTNIK
+1290 
-1296 TAVEGMK
+1296 
-1303 INPLFDD
+1303 
-1310 LVVDLFQSHFYGY
+1310 
-1323 QIKAISS
+1323 
-1330 NGRLLAKASVSRE
+1330 
-1343 IAHDEDYNDYI
+1343 
-1354 TVWDVITGDVASTI
+1354 
-1368 PRGYNGDPYLSFSPD
+1368 
-1383 VQGDFRIQRDT
+1383 
-1394 GLHEELEPINIHWSA
+1394 
-1409 NGTNVAIDCFIPF
+1409 
-1422 RKQHNKAS
+1422 
-1430 IFLYDLAKD
+1430 
-1439 NSVLLEY
+1439 
-1446 PGSCAAL
+1446 
-1453 SPDQRL
+1453 
-1459 VATRDFAGR
+1459 
-1468 ILYLW
+1468 
-1473 ENVGDNLTLLGQHND
+1473 
-1488 MNSKWSV
+1488 
-1495 VGSKMLKFEGDEVFV
+1495 
-1510 TRESRI
+1510 
-1516 DVKSFLP
+1516 
-1523 NWDSRTS
+1523 
-1530 RQIQVKNDWIIY
+1530 
-1542 GNESGEVTFWEF
+1542 
-1554 ADEEES
+1554 